1 MLAGWANDPSCS
13 EESLFADF
21 ARKKGLPEAETEAF
35 RKLCLLSS
43 EGVLKGQYS
52 AWGDVYV
59 NWTRD
64 DAVTGDFFLKSY
76 FDSIIQKNKVG
87 EYIEEK
93 KEAVRIWKEIERI
106 SRTLH
111 FPYEELNH
119 FVCVSSTY
127 GRIKYEF
134 LSVAWEIM
142 LRGYEAGKTGVALDE
157 KLMVDN
163 IHKYDSLW
171 EEWNKLSRENP
182 DCPSIYKVT
191 SSFFGGEIGIKSTV
205 DYYRR

>member
-1 MLAGWANDPSCS
+1 
-13 EESLFADF
+13 
-21 ARKKGLPEAETEAF
+21 
-35 RKLCLLSS
+35 
-43 EGVLKGQYS
+43 
-52 AWGDVYV
+52 
-59 NWTRD
+59 
-64 DAVTGDFFLKSY
+64 
-76 FDSIIQKNKVG
+76 
-87 EYIEEK
+87 
-93 KEAVRIWKEIERI
+93 
-106 SRTLH
+106 
-111 FPYEELNH
+111 
-119 FVCVSSTY
+119 
-127 GRIKYEF
+127 
-134 LSVAWEIM
+134 M

>member
-1 MLAGWANDPSCS
+1 M
-13 EESLFADF
+13 
-21 ARKKGLPEAETEAF
+21 
-35 RKLCLLSS
+35 
-43 EGVLKGQYS
+43 
-52 AWGDVYV
+52 YV